1 MATETEEQLA
11 WEARQRPRAAIA
23 AALAGVLTLT
33 GGIGVGALFRDV
45 PRAEYLDA
53 LGRVTQPGP
62 VGSTP
67 SLRTPLFE
75 YYDDRIAG
83 LFATS
88 LATALGLAGMGLALY
103 FLALATRARRA
114 ELPKWA
120 LYLPLAGGAL
130 SALATLMRPIATSLG
145 VRDFLDGPHTVDA
158 AQDVF
163 SSGLGTAAGLIG
175 LFGSLFLGL
184 AFVLVALN
192 AMRAGLLT
200 RFMGILGIIV
210 GVLVVIPLGSPLPI
224 VQCFWLF
231 AFSLLL
237 LGRLPTGVPRAWETG
252 QAHAWPSS
260 SEVRAERRRAIEE
273 RQQGRRVVPP
283 PEEAGPA
290 EEETVGVGGGEGG
303 TAHPSSKKRKRKRR
317 S

>member
-1 MATETEEQLA
+1 VATETEEQLA

-45 PRAEYLDA
+45 PRADYLDS
-53 LGRVTQPGP
+53 LGRAVQPGP

-75 YYDDRIAG
+75 YYDDRLAG

-88 LATALGLAGMGLALY
+88 LATALGLLGMGLALY

-114 ELPKWA
+114 ELPRWA
-120 LYLPLAGGAL
+120 IYLPLAGGGL
-130 SALATLMRPIATSLG
+130 SALATIMRPIATSIG
-145 VRDFLDGPHTVDA
+145 VKDFLDGPRTVDA
-158 AQDVF
+158 AQEVF
-163 SSGLGTAAGLIG
+163 SSGLGTAAGLVG

-184 AFVLVALN
+184 AFVLVGLN

-210 GVLVVIPLGSPLPI
+210 GVLVVVPLGSPLPI

-237 LGRLPTGVPRAWETG
+237 LGRLPTGVPPAWETG

-260 SEVRAERRRAIEE
+260 AEVRAERRRAMEE
-273 RQQGRRVVPP
+273 RQQQRRGGAP
-283 PEEAGPA
+283 PEEPAPAA
-290 EEETVGVGGGEGG
+290 EEETVGVGGEGG

-317 S
+317 T

>member
-114 ELPKWA
+114 ELPKGRSTCRS
-120 LYLPLAGGAL
+120 P
-130 SALATLMRPIATSLG
+130 
-145 VRDFLDGPHTVDA
+145 A
-158 AQDVF
+158 A
-163 SSGLGTAAGLIG
+163 
-175 LFGSLFLGL
+175 
-184 AFVLVALN
+184 
-192 AMRAGLLT
+192 R
-200 RFMGILGIIV
+200 
-210 GVLVVIPLGSPLPI
+210 
-224 VQCFWLF
+224 
-231 AFSLLL
+231 
-237 LGRLPTGVPRAWETG
+237 
-252 QAHAWPSS
+252 
-260 SEVRAERRRAIEE
+260 
-273 RQQGRRVVPP
+273 
-283 PEEAGPA
+283 
-290 EEETVGVGGGEGG
+290 
-303 TAHPSSKKRKRKRR
+303 
-317 S
+317 

>member
-1 MATETEEQLA
+1 
-11 WEARQRPRAAIA
+11 
-23 AALAGVLTLT
+23 
-33 GGIGVGALFRDV
+33 
-45 PRAEYLDA
+45 
-53 LGRVTQPGP
+53 VTQPGP

-130 SALATLMRPIATSLG
+130 SALATIMRPIATSLG

-163 SSGLGTAAGLIG
+163 SSGLGTAAGLVG

-231 AFSLLL
+231 AISLLL
-237 LGRLPTGVPRAWETG
+237 LGRLPTGIPPAWETG
-252 QAHAWPSS
+252 EAHQWPSS
-260 SEVRAERRRAIEE
+260 AEIRAQRRQAMEE
-273 RQQGRRVVPP
+273 RQGG
-283 PEEAGPA
+283 EGPA
-290 EEETVGVGGGEGG
+290 AADSEAETDEETVGVGGGE
-303 TAHPSSKKRKRKRR
+303 HPASSRKRKRKRR

>member
-1 MATETEEQLA
+1 VATGTEEQLA

-33 GGIGVGALFRDV
+33 GALGVGALFRDV
-45 PRAEYLDA
+45 PRAEYLDT

-62 VGSTP
+62 VGSAP

-75 YYDDRIAG
+75 YYDDRLLG

-88 LATALGLAGMGLALY
+88 VATALGLVGMALALY
-103 FLALATRARRA
+103 FLAIATRARRE
-114 ELPKWA
+114 ELPRIA
-120 LYLPLAGGAL
+120 VYLPLAGGAL
-130 SALATLMRPIATSLG
+130 SALATIMRPVATSVG
-145 VRDFLDGPHTVDA
+145 VSSFLDGPRTVDA

-163 SSGLGTAAGLIG
+163 SSGLGTVAGLVG
-175 LFGSLFLGL
+175 LVGSLCLGL

-231 AFSLLL
+231 ALALLL
-237 LGRLPTGVPRAWETG
+237 LGRLPTGVPPAWESG

-260 SEVRAERRRAIEE
+260 AEIRAERRRAMEE
-273 RQQGRRVVPP
+273 RREQRGGGPP
-283 PEEAGPA
+283 PAEPAPA

-303 TAHPSSKKRKRKRR
+303 QHPSSKKRKRKRR
-317 S
+317 N